1 LPFPPG
7 LVATWTTTA
16 TATTATACSACG
28 RLLLQ
33 PAASPRS
40 NSLLLLL
47 TLGLEQRRTEK
58 RNLLTLVDAAQDL
71 RVVEIADPH
80 AHHPRRVFLIL
91 LYEYHLGASPATAS
105 PGAASSAALAGLSG
119 LATTNG

>member
-16 TATTATACSACG
+16 TTATAPACSARR

-40 NSLLLLL
+40 DSLLLLL
-47 TLGLEQRRTEK
+47 TLSLEQRRTEK
-58 RNLLTLVDAAQDL
+58 RNLFPLVDSAQDL
-71 RVVEIADPH
+71 RVVEIADPD
-80 AHHPRRVFLIL
+80 AHHPRRIFLIL
-91 LYEYHLGASPATAS
+91 LYEYHLGASPATAGS
-105 PGAASSAALAGLSG
+105 GAASSASLAGLPS
-119 LATTNG
+119 LATTKG